1 LKSEREA
8 SKEEMRSQEVMV
20 EDFIKLFENRDYEDR
35 ILTCLNE
42 EIRSEREEQL

>member
-1 LKSEREA
+1 
-8 SKEEMRSQEVMV
+8 MV

-42 EIRSEREEQL
+42 EIRSEREEQLQLARHMKQPLDT